1 MTLFALI
8 HGAGGTAAQWDP
20 VAAALRGHG
29 HDAVA
34 MDLPC
39 EDDSAGLEA
48 YTDAVVEAIGDRG
61 DVVVV
66 AHSLA
71 GFTAPLVC
79 ERVPVDVLILVAG
92 MVPAPGET
100 GIDWWSNTG
109 HTDLPPVEQPVQ
121 PRGQSRTPMLE
132 PWPLAAWPDV
142 PTRFLLCRHDRL
154 LPPDLQRRVARERLG
169 ITPDEMDGGHLPALA
184 HPTEL
189 VAWLEVFRAE
199 AGVA

>member
-1 MTLFALI
+1 MEVFL
-8 HGAGGTAAQWDP
+8 
-20 VAAALRGHG
+20 
-29 HDAVA
+29 HDVPA
-34 MDLPC
+34 
-39 EDDSAGLEA
+39 
-48 YTDAVVEAIGDRG
+48 
-61 DVVVV
+61 DVV
-66 AHSLA
+66 AEGANHERDQSD
-71 GFTAPLVC
+71 APF
-79 ERVPVDVLILVAG
+79 
-92 MVPAPGET
+92 
-100 GIDWWSNTG
+100 
-109 HTDLPPVEQPVQ
+109 Q
-121 PRGQSRTPMLE
+121 E